1 MPHHVKSK
9 ALSHL
14 RICDFTGQ
22 LAGAGATKFMAAF
35 GAEVIRIEDP
45 SNHGR
50 WDILRGM
57 PPYVDDRRGPELGG
71 PFNNHNVGKL
81 GISLN
86 IKTEKGRELFERLVA
101 ISDCVTENFS
111 SGVMRSWGYDYDA
124 LKQIREDIIY
134 VSNCGFGHSGPYE
147 KFKTWGPIV
156 QATSGLTMSSAIPDQ
171 PPAGWGYSYMD
182 HTGAY
187 FMAMAIMLAIH
198 HRNRTGE
205 GQYVDVA
212 ATEAALTLNG
222 PVLLDYTVNGRP
234 LRRDGYPDA
243 NHSQFPAM
251 APHNIYAAKPV
262 PGSFDEAWIAIACRN
277 DEDWHKMRDVLAA
290 DGCDWASNDAY
301 GQLSGR
307 LAAQDELDSQIAE
320 WCLRRDPFQS
330 AEILREAG
338 VPANAVQTPEQ
349 RIDQDVNS
357 SEARLWPTIRQA
369 EMGRLRVDGI
379 PAHFTKTDW
388 SMTRGAAT
396 LGEDND
402 YVYGELLG
410 LSQDEIAGLHEEGV
424 I

>member
-1 MPHHVKSK
+1 MS
-9 ALSHL
+9 
-14 RICDFTGQ
+14 RT
-22 LAGAGATKFMAAF
+22 AA
-35 GAEVIRIEDP
+35 
-45 SNHGR
+45 
-50 WDILRGM
+50 
-57 PPYVDDRRGPELGG
+57 
-71 PFNNHNVGKL
+71 
-81 GISLN
+81 
-86 IKTEKGRELFERLVA
+86 
-101 ISDCVTENFS
+101 SDT
-111 SGVMRSWGYDYDA
+111 R
-124 LKQIREDIIY
+124 
-134 VSNCGFGHSGPYE
+134 GPYE

-243 NHSQFPAM
+243 NHSVSPAM
-251 APHNIYAAKPV
+251 APHNIYAAKPI

-277 DEDWHKMRDVLAA
+277 DEDWHAMRDVLVA
-290 DGCDWASNDAY
+290 DGCNWASNDDY
-301 GQLSGR
+301 GQISGR
-307 LAAQDELDSQIAE
+307 MAAQDELDSKIGE

-330 AEILREAG
+330 AEILRAAG

-357 SEARLWPTIRQA
+357 AEAKLWPTIRQA
-369 EMGRLRVDGI
+369 EMGRVRVDGI
-379 PAHFTKTDW
+379 PAHFTETDW